1 MMKSNMDSLVTI
13 SIPIYNAERFLRDAI
28 LSVINQTYKDWTIR
42 LINDGSTDNSLIIM
56 QEFAARD
63 PRIKIIDDGLNKGLI
78 TRLNQSI
85 DLTDTKYYA
94 RMDADDIMYV
104 TRIEEQIKLLEEH
117 KDIDVCGASIMLI
130 DANNKIVGSGY
141 YEGNVS
147 SFVHPSVMGKTT
159 WFKKNIYAEW
169 AVRAEDCELWLRTT
183 ISSNFYSIGK
193 PLLFYREYG
202 VPTFY
207 KYYITQKTLLK
218 IYTKYKTYG
227 KNFMWYI
234 QNTVLTISKIMI
246 AVICALVGK
255 SDWLISFRRRKT
267 IPVELCLTSEDLLHS
282 VKNM

>member
-1 MMKSNMDSLVTI
+1 
-13 SIPIYNAERFLRDAI
+13 
-28 LSVINQTYKDWTIR
+28 
-42 LINDGSTDNSLIIM
+42 M